1 MTSKHYEEFMKIAI
15 IEAKTSLKEGNKG
28 FGAVVAKDG
37 RVIVSAHDTEV
48 TDQDSTAHAEINA
61 IRKASKFYRK
71 DLTGCLI
78 ISTHEPCPMCTGS
91 IIWSNIS
98 EVVYGVSIRDSI
110 KAGRDM
116 INLFAINHRK
126 NRICTYFKYLIIM

>member
-15 IEAKTSLKEGNKG
+15 EEAKTSLKEGNKG
-28 FGAVVAKDG
+28 FGAVVVKDG
-37 RVIVSAHDTEV
+37 RVIASAHDTEV
-48 TDQDSTAHAEINA
+48 ADQDSIAHAEINA
-61 IRKASKFYRK
+61 IRRASKIYRK

-110 KAGRDM
+110 KAGRNM
-116 INLFAINHRK
+116 INLSCK
-126 NRICTYFKYLIIM
+126 EIIKKSNAEISI